1 MEMKTNKKK
10 ILPFILAVFT
20 LATIWQIISISIGYQ
35 AIFPSIFDLISDT
48 LHLFIQTEFYFAL
61 FGTICRGLLG
71 FVITFFIAFSL
82 GSLAVFNSFFRDFF
96 HPIVVFTRSIPVIS
110 IVLVALLWFSPP
122 FLPVFVAF
130 FSMFPI
136 LFQSIQSGMEN
147 VDKKWVEMGKVFGLS
162 PRKRF
167 FYIYYPGSRSTI
179 FDGISSAMGF
189 GWRAVIIGEAL
200 AQPVHGIGSQMKEAQ
215 AYINVSEI
223 IAWTLAAILI
233 SYIFEKIILFLKKKT
248 RSVRLPA
255 SDECKFYKIN
265 QSIEKKEIIINNL
278 KKKYNEYIV
287 FSSLNQ
293 NFKDTEINIIKGP
306 SGIGKTT
313 LLRLI
318 ARLEKPDEGTIHYS
332 SKFSWG
338 YSFQDVRLLPWL
350 TVKENIAF
358 PLLYNRKTERQNVS
372 NSINW
377 LLTKME
383 LTEHQNKF
391 PHQLS
396 GGQLQRV
403 GLARALAAQPD
414 VLLLDEPFTGFDEA
428 LKTRIQN
435 FLSEW
440 LVDFKPLVIW
450 ATHENISLP
459 EMKIREI
466 QLNN

>member
-1 MEMKTNKKK
+1 MKTNNKK

-20 LATIWQIISISIGYQ
+20 LATIWQIISISIGYP

-48 LHLFIQTEFYFAL
+48 LHLFIQSEFYFAL
-61 FGTICRGLLG
+61 LGTICRGLLG
-71 FVITFFIAFSL
+71 FVITFFIAFSF
-82 GSLAVFNSFFRDFF
+82 GSLAVFNSFFKDFF
-96 HPIVVFTRSIPVIS
+96 QPIVVFTRSIPVIS

-136 LFQSIQSGMEN
+136 LFQSIQSGLEN
-147 VDKKWVEMGKVFGLS
+147 VDKKFVEMGKVFGLS
-162 PRKRF
+162 PQKRF
-167 FYIYYPGSRSTI
+167 FYIYYPAGRSTI

-189 GWRAVIIGEAL
+189 GWRAVIIGEVL
-200 AQPVHGIGSQMKEAQ
+200 SQPVHGIGSQMKEAQ

-223 IAWTLAAILI
+223 IAWTVAAILI
-233 SYIFEKIILFLKKKT
+233 SYVFEKIILFLKNKT
-248 RSVRLPA
+248 RSVRLP
-255 SDECKFYKIN
+255 SSSESKFNKLN

-287 FSSLNQ
+287 FSCLNE

-332 SKFSWG
+332 SKFSLG

-358 PLLYNRKTERQNVS
+358 PLLYGKTERQNVS
-372 NSINW
+372 SSINF
-377 LLTKME
+377 LLSKME

-396 GGQLQRV
+396 GGQLQRA

-440 LVDFKPLVIW
+440 LEDFKPLVIW

-466 QLNN
+466 QLNH

>member
-1 MEMKTNKKK
+1 MKNQNKK
-10 ILPFILAVFT
+10 IFPFILSVFS
-20 LATIWQIISISIGYQ
+20 LAIIWQIISISIGYP

-48 LHLFIQTEFYFAL
+48 LHLFTRSEFYLAL
-61 FGTICRGLLG
+61 LGTISRGLLG
-71 FVITFFIAFSL
+71 FVITFFIALFF
-82 GSLAVFNSFFRDFF
+82 GSLSVFNSFLKDFF

-136 LFQSIQSGMEN
+136 LFQSIQSGLEN

-162 PRKRF
+162 SRKRF
-167 FYIYYPGSRSTI
+167 LHIYYPASRSTI

-200 AQPVHGIGSQMKEAQ
+200 AQPVHGIGSQMKAAQ

-233 SYIFEKIILFLKKKT
+233 SYIFEKIILFLKKCD
-248 RSVRLPA
+248 RPIQLPK
-255 SDECKFYKIN
+255 SEECKLHKFN
-265 QSIEKKEIIINNL
+265 QIVNKKEITIYNL
-278 KKKYNEYIV
+278 KKKFNDYTV
-287 FSSLNQ
+287 FSSFNE
-293 NFKDTEINIIKGP
+293 NFKDTEINFIKGP

-318 ARLEKPDEGTIHYS
+318 ARLEKPDEGTIYYS
-332 SKFSWG
+332 SKFSFG
-338 YSFQDVRLLPWL
+338 YSFQDLRLLPWL

-358 PLLYNRKTERQNVS
+358 PLLYKKTDRQELTDN
-372 NSINW
+372 IDW
-377 LLTKME
+377 LLNNME

-391 PHQLS
+391 PDQLS

-403 GLARALAAQPD
+403 GLARALAVQPD
-414 VLLLDEPFTGFDEA
+414 ILLLDEPFTGFDDD
-428 LKTRIQN
+428 LKTRIQD
-435 FLSEW
+435 FLSKWFE
-440 LVDFKPLVIW
+440 DFQPLVIW
-450 ATHENISLP
+450 ATHENILFT
-459 EMKIREI
+459 EKNRREI
-466 QLNN
+466 QLRN